1 MSTLLASRFKNRRI
15 ALKMSQAELAEGICK
30 QARISKIEGGNY
42 SPGAELLYQLAK
54 KMNVSVEYFFDDSVE
69 EKSQTLEKFKEMSRK
84 LQDQRDYEGL
94 EYIYELEIS
103 KNNKISITDKIYLGW
118 IESIIIFYRGGK
130 KEKGIEKLKLL
141 LQQISIKD
149 PLYLTLSNT
158 LLIFLFESKNYE
170 EYREEYDKISEVLKN
185 LKITTLEEIYTLIR
199 FKYNYCRFLWLSEE
213 NDKAIQEI
221 LDTIELCKKHK
232 VLYLLGDVYCLLGN
246 VSESF
251 KEKEEVKTYYQKALF
266 YLKEENND
274 KMAIHIEQYL
284 KENFS

>member
-15 ALKMSQAELAEGICK
+15 ALRMSQAELAEGICK

-69 EKSQTLEKFKEMSRK
+69 EKSQTLEKFKAMARK

-94 EYIYELEIS
+94 EYIYDLEIS
-103 KNNKISITDKIYLGW
+103 KNNKISIADKIYLAW
-118 IESIIIFYRGGK
+118 IESIIIFYRGGE
-130 KEKGIEKLKLL
+130 KEKGIEKLKIL
-141 LQQISIKD
+141 LQQINEKD
-149 PLYLTLSNT
+149 SLYLTLSTT
-158 LLIFLFESKNYE
+158 LLLFLFESNKFG
-170 EYREEYDKISEVLKN
+170 EYRDEYEKISKVFKN
-185 LKITTLEEIYTLIR
+185 LKISTLEEIHTLIR
-199 FKYNYCRFLWLSEE
+199 FKYNYCRFLWLVEE

-221 LDTIELCKKHK
+221 LDTIEICKKYK
-232 VLYLLGDVYCLLGN
+232 ILYLLGDVYCLLGN

-251 KEKEEVKTYYQKALF
+251 KEREEVKIYYQKALF

-274 KMAIHIEQYL
+274 KLAMQIEQYL